1 MAENNNV
8 NANETK
14 EKTGRKKPAFK
25 AKGEAGYIDSK
36 KKYELIMALAIF
48 AVAAAIFV
56 IGLALNKWEKGNI
69 FTVIAAIFII
79 PMARFMT
86 TYIMFRPFRSVS
98 QEKADEVEKNAKPG
112 SIIYADYIMTSEK
125 KAMMLAFLV
134 VTSDKLIGVLGR
146 EQEDVLDVRNYL
158 QDMVTRRGYDYKVT
172 IAEDYPK
179 FFSLLKG
186 SDCVADL
193 EFENEEAKEEF
204 DKERAALCGEL
215 ESIMP

>member
-1 MAENNNV
+1 MAEKSNIISGD
-8 NANETK
+8 
-14 EKTGRKKPAFK
+14 EKAESSKKKLVFK
-25 AKGEAGYIDSK
+25 AKGEVGYINSK

-86 TYIMFRPFRSVS
+86 TYIMFRPFKSVS

-134 VTSDKLIGVLGR
+134 ITSDKILGIIGR
-146 EQEDVLDVRNYL
+146 EQEDVLDVRNYI

-186 SDCVADL
+186 SDCVADMK
-193 EFENEEAKEEF
+193 FENEEAKEEF